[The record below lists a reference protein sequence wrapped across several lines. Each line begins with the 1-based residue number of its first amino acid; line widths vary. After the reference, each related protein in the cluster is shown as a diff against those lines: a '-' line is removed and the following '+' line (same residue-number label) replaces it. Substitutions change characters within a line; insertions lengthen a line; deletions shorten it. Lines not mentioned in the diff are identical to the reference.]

1 MENEKLKFSI
11 IMPAYG
17 VEKTIRTSIEN
28 ILEQTYLE
36 WELIVVDDASTD
48 LSGEIAEGFAAQN
61 SRIKVIHHKQNN
73 ANAD

>member
-36 WELIVVDDASTD
+36 WELIVVDDASND
-48 LSGEIAEGFAAQN
+48 
-61 SRIKVIHHKQNN
+61 
-73 ANAD
+73 